1 MTDFSVDYLNKL
13 QEAVDRFQDAFEE
26 WMKTQE
32 EFDRK
37 SSRGLFPTVQT
48 RQGEDVGKVR
58 RLELDVAA
66 ASGLAARAVQITG
79 ACIVVSGVTEPIDPI
94 ANWFTMSQPK
104 SLLDPRDIRMAVST
118 IKGRL
123 DALIRDVQS
132 SAKSQYPVFS
142 PAKFH
147 AVVWSKAVEFW
158 TIHQYRV
165 AVREAAEG
173 LTSHWRNRLGRSDV
187 DGTKFWQETLSLGE
201 PKPGI
206 PKLVWPGESTDKTV
220 KSMQVGLEPLSK
232 ALNALATGLNLTVRN
247 VTTHT
252 LNELSEQEG
261 MERLAALSY
270 FARLLDQ
277 CKIRKADGDE

>member
-32 EFDRK
+32 EFDRE
-37 SSRGLFPTVQT
+37 SSRSLFPTVRT
-48 RQGEDVGKVR
+48 KQGEDINKVR
-58 RLELDVAA
+58 QLELDVAA
-66 ASGLAARAVQITG
+66 ASGPASRAVQVTG
-79 ACIVVSGVTEPIDPI
+79 AYVGVSGVREPIDPI
-94 ANWFTMSQPK
+94 ANWFTMSRPK
-104 SLLDPRDIRMAVST
+104 PLLDPRDVRMAIST

-123 DALIRDVQS
+123 DALILDVQS
-132 SAKSQYPVFS
+132 SAESQYPAFS

-173 LTSHWRNRLGRSDV
+173 LTNHWKNRLGRNDV
-187 DGTKFWQETLSLGE
+187 GGTKFWQETLSPGE

-206 PKLVWPGESTDKTV
+206 PKLVWPGESADKTV
-220 KSMQVGLEPLSK
+220 KSVQRGLEPLGK
-232 ALNALATGLNLTVRN
+232 ALNALATGLNMTVRN
-247 VTTHT
+247 VATHT

-261 MERLAALSY
+261 MERLAAYSY

-277 CKIRKADGDE
+277 CEIRKADGEE